1 MKVSVYNKSGEETG
15 RQVELIESVFGV
27 EPNDHAIYL
36 DCKQYMANKRH
47 GTHAS
52 LHRGLV
58 SGSTRKIK
66 RQKGTGTARAGSIK
80 SPLFRG
86 GGRVFG
92 PEPRLY
98 DFKLNKKLKRLARKS
113 ALTYRAKENNILIV
127 DNLKFDDI
135 KTKNIIGLKNNFK
148 LIDKKILLIVAE
160 SNKNVYLS
168 SRNLRDVNVVTV
180 SDLSTYDIMWASIL
194 MMEEKSIDVFE
205 NNLA

>member
-15 RQVELIESVFGV
+15 RKVELNESIFGI

-36 DCKQYMANKRH
+36 DCKQYMADNRQ
-47 GTHAS
+47 GTHSS

-58 SGSTRKIK
+58 SGSTRKLK

-92 PEPRLY
+92 PEPRVY
-98 DFKLNKKLKRLARKS
+98 NFKLNKKLKRLARKS
-113 ALTYRAKENNILIV
+113 ALTYRAQGNNILVV
-127 DNLKFDDI
+127 DNLMFDDI

-148 LIDKKILLIVAE
+148 LSDKKILLIVAE

-168 SRNLRDVNVVTV
+168 SRNLKDVNVVTA

-194 MMEEKSIDVFE
+194 MMDEKSVDVFE

>member
-15 RQVELIESVFGV
+15 KQIELNDAIFAI

-36 DCKQYMANKRH
+36 DCKQYMANGRQ
-47 GTHAS
+47 GTHSS

-58 SGSTRKIK
+58 SGSTRKLK

-98 DFKLNKKLKRLARKS
+98 HIKLNKKLKRLARKS
-113 ALTYRAKENNILIV
+113 ALTYRAKENNLLVV
-127 DNLKFDDI
+127 DNLVFDDI

-148 LIDKKILLIVAE
+148 LSDKKILLVVAE

-168 SRNLRDVNVVTV
+168 SRNLRDVNVVTA

-194 MMEEKSIDVFE
+194 MLEEKSIDVFE

>member
-1 MKVSVYNKSGEETG
+1 
-15 RQVELIESVFGV
+15 L
-27 EPNDHAIYL
+27 
-36 DCKQYMANKRH
+36 
-47 GTHAS
+47 
-52 LHRGLV
+52 
-58 SGSTRKIK
+58 K

-98 DFKLNKKLKRLARKS
+98 HIKLNKKLKRLARKS
-113 ALTYRAKENNILIV
+113 ALTYRAKENNLLVV
-127 DNLKFDDI
+127 DNLLFDDI

-148 LIDKKILLIVAE
+148 ISDKKILLVVAE

-168 SRNLRDVNVVTV
+168 SRNLRDVNVVTA

>member
-15 RQVELIESVFGV
+15 KQVELNDAIYAI

-36 DCKQYMANKRH
+36 DCKQHMANKRQ
-47 GTHAS
+47 GTHAT

-58 SGSTRKIK
+58 SGSTRKLK

-86 GGRVFG
+86 GGRAFG

-98 DFKLNKKLKRLARKS
+98 HFKLNKKLKKLARKS
-113 ALTYRAKENNILIV
+113 ALTYRAKENKIFVV
-127 DNLKFDDI
+127 DNLMFDEI

-148 LIDKKILLIVAE
+148 FNDKKILLVVAE

-168 SRNLRDVNVVTV
+168 SRNLGDVNVVTA

-194 MMEEKSIDVFE
+194 VMEEKSIDVFE

>member
-15 RQVELIESVFGV
+15 RQVELNDAIFAI

-36 DCKQYMANKRH
+36 DCKQYMANGRQ
-47 GTHAS
+47 GTHSS

-58 SGSTRKIK
+58 SGSTKKLK

-98 DFKLNKKLKRLARKS
+98 HIKLNKKLKRLARKS
-113 ALTYRAKENNILIV
+113 ALTYRAKENNLLVV
-127 DNLKFDDI
+127 DNLMFDDI

-148 LIDKKILLIVAE
+148 ISDKKILLVVAE

-168 SRNLRDVNVVTV
+168 SRNLRDVNVVTA

>member
-15 RQVELIESVFGV
+15 RQVELNDAIFAI

-36 DCKQYMANKRH
+36 DCKQYMANGRQ
-47 GTHAS
+47 GTHSS

-58 SGSTRKIK
+58 SGSTKKLK

-98 DFKLNKKLKRLARKS
+98 HIKLNKKLKRLARKS
-113 ALTYRAKENNILIV
+113 ALTYRAKENNLMIV
-127 DNLKFDDI
+127 DNLMFDDI

-148 LIDKKILLIVAE
+148 ISDKKILLVVAE

-168 SRNLRDVNVVTV
+168 SRNLRDVNVVTA
-180 SDLSTYDIMWASIL
+180 SDISTYDIMWASIL

-205 NNLA
+205 NYLA